1 MGKGGDLWGWR
12 GGGDYVSKHLFTP
25 KHLSLPSR
33 IINATLL
40 PPFFFL
46 SLQTKKPH
54 ENLKIVR
61 GPCRAFI
68 RKLGGAACLGW
79 GGAENEKGF
88 WPSEVGNWGWVL
100 ASPSLPKGREKTII
114 RRNKCKVP
122 LSLLL
127 YRCYFVR
134 RK

>member
-1 MGKGGDLWGWR
+1 MGKGGDLWGGR

-46 SLQTKKPH
+46 SLQTKNPH

-68 RKLGGAACLGW
+68 RKLGGPVCLG
-79 GGAENEKGF
+79 GGGLKTKKGF
-88 WPSEVGNWGWVL
+88 GPRKLEIGGGFLRVLPSQ
-100 ASPSLPKGREKTII
+100 KGEK
-114 RRNKCKVP
+114 KQ
-122 LSLLL
+122 
-127 YRCYFVR
+127 
-134 RK
+134 